1 MIETCGQA
9 PYIDDPPTPLEAMEG
24 PGAPDRTK
32 RGLTHK
38 MDTNTRHCMHWKG
51 VVTMVRER
59 YMAVTPYCRCCNSF
73 FTRYRS
79 LCHPVTAV
87 YDGVKDM
94 TAKTNLQ
101 TAAAFFAGIP
111 EARVATQQPSA
122 V

>member
-1 MIETCGQA
+1 MERGNKETYRMA
-9 PYIDDPPTPLEAMEG
+9 
-24 PGAPDRTK
+24 
-32 RGLTHK
+32 
-38 MDTNTRHCMHWKG
+38 TNTRHCMHWKG
-51 VVTMVRER
+51 VVTMVRDM

-101 TAAAFFAGIP
+101 KAAAFAGIP
-111 EARVATQQPSA
+111 EARVAVPQQPTAGYTSLPRQDTQA
-122 V
+122 AGRQPLFVPNE